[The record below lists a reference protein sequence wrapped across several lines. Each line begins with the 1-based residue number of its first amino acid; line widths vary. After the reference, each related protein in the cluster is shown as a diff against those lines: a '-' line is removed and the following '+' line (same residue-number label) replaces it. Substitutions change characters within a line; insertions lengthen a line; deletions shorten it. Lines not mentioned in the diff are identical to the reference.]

1 MNRSEITRRPVCD
14 GDLPFL
20 FELYASTRE
29 AEMAQ
34 TPWTVEQKT
43 AFVNM
48 QFAAQL
54 AGYRDSYP
62 TADHEIFST
71 AEGPVGRIYWV
82 REAERLHI
90 LDITVTPARRNEGIG
105 SLILADLLEEADG
118 AQKPVSIHVENFNPS
133 CSLFARLGFQVAKE
147 DGFMLLLKRPPTS
160 AI

>member
-1 MNRSEITRRPVCD
+1 MNSPEITRRPVCD

-34 TPWTVEQKT
+34 VPWTLDQKT

-48 QFAAQL
+48 QFTAQL
-54 AGYRDSYP
+54 AGYRDAYP

-71 AEGPVGRIYWV
+71 ASGPAGRIYWV

-90 LDITVTPARRNEGIG
+90 LDITVAPARRNEGIG
-105 SLILADLLEEADG
+105 SLILADVLEEADRT
-118 AQKPVSIHVENFNPS
+118 QRPVSIHVESFNPS
-133 CSLFARLGFQVAKE
+133 CTLFSRLGFRVASE
-147 DGFMLLLKRPPTS
+147 DGFMLLLKRPPI
-160 AI
+160 AAV